1 MQPTAQKLHPS
12 PSVQEKFS
20 LLVVSPHKD
29 DCMSVSKILQ
39 NPCWRIDQASCL
51 DEARKRLQYQG
62 ASVILCERDLPD
74 GSWKDL
80 LPVLRELPGV
90 ASVVVISRHANDDLW
105 SDVLSSGGYDV
116 LPKPFDRRELVR
128 VVGMAWRQ
136 SYTKNCAMRKPFESI
151 TLAHAAAS

>member
-1 MQPTAQKLHPS
+1 MQPTAQKLHS
-12 PSVQEKFS
+12 PLSVQEKFS

-29 DCMSVSKILQ
+29 DRTSVSKILQ
-39 NPCWRIDQASCL
+39 NPCWRIDQAATL
-51 DEARKRLQYQG
+51 QDARKRLEHQG

-80 LPVLRELPGV
+80 LPLLRELPGI

-105 SDVLSSGGYDV
+105 SEVLSSGGYDV
-116 LPKPFDRRELVR
+116 LSKPFDRRELVR

-136 SYTKNCAMRKPFESI
+136 SYTKSSAMRKSFEPV
-151 TLAHAAAS
+151 LAHAAAS